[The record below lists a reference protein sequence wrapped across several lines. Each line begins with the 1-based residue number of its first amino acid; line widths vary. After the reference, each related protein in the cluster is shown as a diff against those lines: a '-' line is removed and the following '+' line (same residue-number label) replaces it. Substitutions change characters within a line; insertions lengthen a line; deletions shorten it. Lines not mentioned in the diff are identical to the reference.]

1 MNKEAPP
8 EKDKSLEQES
18 YPVEKL
24 GEQIGHQA
32 RRKLQARDKDKRT
45 VWFGFGMFGLVG
57 WSVTIPAML
66 GAFLG
71 HWMDRR
77 LNDQASWTLTFL
89 LIGLLLGCLNAAYWI
104 RKEQRAIHH
113 EITKDDE

>member
-1 MNKEAPP
+1 MTQSKDTGSVNLANKIAAEENLKLRARKENKRSVWMNI
-8 EKDKSLEQES
+8 SL
-18 YPVEKL
+18 
-24 GEQIGHQA
+24 
-32 RRKLQARDKDKRT
+32 
-45 VWFGFGMFGLVG
+45 FGLVG

>member
-1 MNKEAPP
+1 MTQSKDTGSVNLANKIAAEENLKLRARKENKRSVWMNI
-8 EKDKSLEQES
+8 SL
-18 YPVEKL
+18 
-24 GEQIGHQA
+24 
-32 RRKLQARDKDKRT
+32 
-45 VWFGFGMFGLVG
+45 FGLVG
-57 WSVTIPAML
+57 WSVTIPAIL

>member
-1 MNKEAPP
+1 MTQSKDTGSVNLANKIAAEENLKLRARKENKRSVWMNI
-8 EKDKSLEQES
+8 SL
-18 YPVEKL
+18 
-24 GEQIGHQA
+24 
-32 RRKLQARDKDKRT
+32 
-45 VWFGFGMFGLVG
+45 FGLVG

-71 HWMDRR
+71 HWMDHR

>member
-1 MNKEAPP
+1 MTQSKDTGSVNLANKIAAEENLKLRARKENKRSVWMNI
-8 EKDKSLEQES
+8 SL
-18 YPVEKL
+18 
-24 GEQIGHQA
+24 
-32 RRKLQARDKDKRT
+32 
-45 VWFGFGMFGLVG
+45 FGLVG

-104 RKEQRAIHH
+104 RKEPRAIHH